1 MGGRL
6 LLYFAFMPTPT
17 PLLPPDL
24 IAMVQRGVSTIVS
37 SCDAA
42 LRPSIMRA
50 AGSTIS
56 QDGRSITV
64 YLARQQSRQLLQ
76 DVAANG
82 HIAVVFSEPFSHRTL
97 QVKACSART
106 RNALPSDQPI
116 LARYLVAMQGE
127 ILRVG
132 FEPSFTKAMLACQ
145 LDDVVAVSFEPT
157 QAFDQTPG
165 PKAGTALSAPEPTP

>member
-1 MGGRL
+1 MR
-6 LLYFAFMPTPT
+6 TPP

-24 IAMVQRGVSTIVS
+24 IAMVERGVSTIVS

-56 QDGRSITV
+56 PDGRSITV
-64 YLARQQSRQLLQ
+64 YLARRQSRQLLQ
-76 DVAANG
+76 DVAATG

-97 QVKACSART
+97 QVKACSVHT
-106 RNALPSDQPI
+106 RSALPSDQPI
-116 LARYLVAMQGE
+116 LARYLAAMQEE

-132 FEPSFTKAMLACQ
+132 FEPPFTTAMLACQ
-145 LDDVVAVSFEPT
+145 LDDVVAISFEPT

-165 PKAGTALSAPEPTP
+165 PKAGTALGSSAPEPAV

>member
-1 MGGRL
+1 MR
-6 LLYFAFMPTPT
+6 TST

-24 IAMVQRGVSTIVS
+24 IAMVAHGVSTIVS

-56 QDGRSITV
+56 QDGRLITV

-82 HIAVVFSEPFSHRTL
+82 HIAVVFSEPVSHRTL

-106 RNALPSDQPI
+106 RGALPSDQPI
-116 LARYLVAMQGE
+116 LARYLAAMQDE

-132 FEPSFTKAMLACQ
+132 FGPTFTKAMLACQ
-145 LDDVVAVSFEPT
+145 LDDVVAISFEPT

-165 PKAGTALSAPEPTP
+165 PKAGAALGQTAPEPTK